1 MNEKEKEKEA
11 VEIVA
16 NNLIGLAV
24 GLETGE
30 FISPRDI
37 AWVLRK
43 RVKQLYGILDGNV
56 ELSDG
61 TGETDAPPPRPDKA
75 KQEKTK
81 QLAAFRRSD
90 ANYIAERIGELH
102 SHAILHDGELCAKL
116 NRSRIGGMVEVLSR
130 MGLEVVCDWNRCDKA
145 VVILPADDFIQFKKV
160 KEGK

>member
-1 MNEKEKEKEA
+1 MNEKEKEA

-43 RVKQLYGILDGNV
+43 RAKQLHGILDGDV

-61 TGETDAPPPRPDKA
+61 TDGTRLCQGCGGA
-75 KQEKTK
+75 EK
-81 QLAAFRRSD
+81 R
-90 ANYIAERIGELH
+90 E
-102 SHAILHDGELCAKL
+102 
-116 NRSRIGGMVEVLSR
+116 
-130 MGLEVVCDWNRCDKA
+130 GLVGIK
-145 VVILPADDFIQFKKV
+145 
-160 KEGK
+160 